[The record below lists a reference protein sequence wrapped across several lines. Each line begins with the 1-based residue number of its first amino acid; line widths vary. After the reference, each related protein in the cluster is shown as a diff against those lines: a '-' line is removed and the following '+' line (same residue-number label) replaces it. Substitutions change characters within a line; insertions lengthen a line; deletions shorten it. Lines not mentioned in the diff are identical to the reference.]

1 MTEGKL
7 WSKYTTWKNQFS
19 TKRNKNIA
27 RALEYNDQK
36 FSVYCN
42 IFQLIT
48 RVKSY
53 PASLNNNRKKWGNT
67 KDRVN

>member
-1 MTEGKL
+1 MIKIYYL
-7 WSKYTTWKNQFS
+7 KIHFQLKN
-19 TKRNKNIA
+19 NKNVA

-42 IFQLIT
+42 IFQLVT

-53 PASLNNNRKKWGNT
+53 PTSLKNNRKNEATLKIE
-67 KDRVN
+67 